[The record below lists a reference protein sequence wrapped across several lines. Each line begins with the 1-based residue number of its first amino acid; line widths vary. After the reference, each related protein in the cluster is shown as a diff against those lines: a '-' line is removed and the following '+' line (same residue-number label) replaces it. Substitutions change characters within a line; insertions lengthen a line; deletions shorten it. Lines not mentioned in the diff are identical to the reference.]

1 VNHDNKI
8 AIENPVATGRDAAQ
22 ELRIRRFLLA
32 TVTYGIAIVL
42 AGIGAI
48 FGLWNEKIFH
58 AYAVIAIAINATL
71 YGTFASGLNKKAPDP
86 SLTEV
91 QILAA
96 LGALFFMVYHA
107 GPARGIVLLW
117 VLLIFVF
124 GVFRLKTP
132 ALFRLAAM
140 TWITHGAI
148 LYFDHRYHPQR
159 FDAGLELFQWIMLG
173 GALAWFTFM
182 GGYVSSMRSRLR
194 RSEAYYRAI
203 LETAADAICITSRD
217 GHIQYA
223 NPAAVEMFGLET
235 ARLADSSL
243 VQLLAEPESAS
254 ANSALIRYFNSLT
267 TQTKAAWRETE
278 MHFKHASGRN
288 FPAEV
293 SATELTVDNQRAL
306 LFFFHDITARKNTEN
321 ALLAAKAAAE
331 ASNRAKT
338 RFLANMS
345 HEIRTPMNGIIG
357 MARIL
362 EYEPLND
369 KGREYVQT
377 IQASGNTLLN
387 VVNGILD
394 FANIE
399 SGKISLAKSAFDP
412 AAAARDVLG
421 WFEGA
426 LRTKN
431 LQVKCNIAPNLPP
444 MVTGDSMRLQQLLST
459 LLANAVKFTDLGE
472 VELRVVCDDR
482 PGNLRFEVRDT
493 GIGIA
498 ADKLDFIFD
507 AFAQADDSLTRRFG
521 GTGLGLTIARRLAR
535 LMGGEIGV
543 RSEPEAGS
551 QFWVSLPLPEASNT
565 RLAAPVTQGVPLFE
579 GKSALLVE
587 DDAVNARIAQV
598 LLTKRGIKVTHA
610 VDGARAVV
618 AHSDAVFDIVLMDC
632 QMPVMDGFEATR
644 HMRAV
649 ERERNMR
656 HTPIVAL
663 TAHAFEGYRDECIA
677 SGMDDYLAK
686 PFTITDFDA
695 MLHRWLDENAAAT
708 RGAL

>member
-1 VNHDNKI
+1 M
-8 AIENPVATGRDAAQ
+8 
-22 ELRIRRFLLA
+22 RRFLLA
-32 TVTYGIAIVL
+32 SATYGLAIVL
-42 AGIGAI
+42 AGIGVI
-48 FGLWNEKIFH
+48 LGLWEKQVFYT
-58 AYAVIAIAINATL
+58 YAVIALVINAAL
-71 YGTFASGLNKKAPDP
+71 FVAFASGLNKKANDP

-91 QILAA
+91 QIFAA
-96 LGALFFMVYHA
+96 IGALLFMVYHA
-107 GPARGIVLLW
+107 GAARGVVLLW
-117 VLLIFVF
+117 VLVIFVF

-132 ALFRLAAM
+132 ALCRLAAV
-140 TWITHGAI
+140 TWIAHGAI
-148 LYFDHRYHPQR
+148 LYLDHLYHALR

-182 GGYVSSMRSRLR
+182 GGYVSTMRSRLR
-194 RSEAYYRAI
+194 RNEAFYRTMWEIVHDATLI
-203 LETAADAICITSRD
+203 LDAQGRVE
-217 GHIQYA
+217 YV
-223 NPAAVEMFGLET
+223 NPAAKQVFGHNSYL
-235 ARLADSSL
+235 LPGADAMP
-243 VQLLAEPESAS
+243 LLAARSRENRGAHFGQFLESCRVS
-254 ANSALIRYFNSLT
+254 DDSWDRLDMRFVRANG
-267 TQTKAAWRETE
+267 EE
-278 MHFKHASGRN
+278 

-293 SATELTVDNQRAL
+293 SAAPMQIDGQEKFLVIIR
-306 LFFFHDITARKNTEN
+306 DITARKQSEN
-321 ALLAAKAAAE
+321 ALIAAKVVAE

-369 KGREYVQT
+369 KSREYVQT
-377 IQASGNTLLN
+377 IQASGDTLLN

-399 SGKISLAKSAFDP
+399 SGKISLAKTAFDP
-412 AAAARDVLG
+412 SAAAREALDR
-421 WFEGA
+421 FAEA
-426 LRTKN
+426 LRTKS
-431 LQVKCNIAPNLPP
+431 LHATCSLAPNLPP
-444 MVTGDSMRLQQLLST
+444 LITGDPTRLQQLLST
-459 LLANAVKFTDLGE
+459 LLANAVKFTDRGE
-472 VELRVVCDDR
+472 VELRVVCDEM

-521 GTGLGLTIARRLAR
+521 GTGLGLTIARRLVH

-543 RSEPEAGS
+543 QSVPGEGS
-551 QFWVSLPLPEASNT
+551 QFWVRLPLPQAE
-565 RLAAPVTQGVPLFE
+565 RVAAPVPATQGVPSFE

-610 VDGARAVV
+610 ADGARAVV
-618 AHSDAVFDIVLMDC
+618 AHSDATFDIVLMDC

-644 HMRAV
+644 HIRAV

-663 TAHAFEGYRDECIA
+663 TAHAFAGYRDECIA

-686 PFTITDFDA
+686 PFTIPDFDA
-695 MLHRWLDENAAAT
+695 MLHRWLDENASAT
-708 RGAL
+708 REAL